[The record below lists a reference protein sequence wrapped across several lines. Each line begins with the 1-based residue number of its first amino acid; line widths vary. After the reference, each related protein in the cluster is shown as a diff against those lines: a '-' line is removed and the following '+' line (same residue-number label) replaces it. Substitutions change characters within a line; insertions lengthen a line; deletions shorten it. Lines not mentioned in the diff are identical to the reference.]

1 MNKNGSRF
9 GGVMRYQWDFVLFIA
24 AAFLTAASPSSAND
38 VESFY
43 KGKTIQ
49 IIVPAGPG
57 GAFDL
62 YSRLLSKHYQ
72 KYIPGN
78 PNIILQYMPGAGGTR
93 AANYMNAVAP
103 KDGTVMCMPL
113 APIALAQLTG
123 GSSIAYDAS
132 RFIWLGRLV
141 EINRVLAVWHTAPQ
155 KTIND
160 AFEKELVVASTGNN
174 SETSMNAVVMNNLM
188 GAKFKVVTGYKGI
201 ADMTLAMERNEV
213 AGFFGSWG
221 AWYGGR
227 FDLITDKKVNLL
239 IQIGTKRSNG
249 LQNVPLMTD
258 LTRSEAD
265 RQVVELM
272 SRTSDVGHA
281 LFVPPDVPQDRVTA
295 LQKAFGEVIRDPL
308 FLEEAKR
315 LRLEINPATAE
326 DVSKSVHATVSAPSE
341 VVRRFIQVSGQ

>member
-1 MNKNGSRF
+1 
-9 GGVMRYQWDFVLFIA
+9 MRNQQSFLLFLVAIG
-24 AAFLTAASPSSAND
+24 LTLVQQVSLSSAND

-43 KGKTIQ
+43 KGKAIQ
-49 IIVPAGPG
+49 IVVPAGPG

-72 KYIPGN
+72 KYIPGS
-78 PNIILQYMPGAGGTR
+78 PNIILQYMPGAGGIR
-93 AANYMNAVAP
+93 AANYMNALAP

-123 GSSIAYDAS
+123 GPSIAYDAS

-160 AFEKELVVASTGNN
+160 AFQKELVVASTGSS
-174 SETSMNAVVMNNLM
+174 SETFMNAMVMNNVM

-227 FDLITDKKVNLL
+227 FDLITEKKVNLL
-239 IQIGTKRSNG
+239 VQIGTKRSSG
-249 LQNVPLMTD
+249 LENVPLMIE
-258 LTRSEAD
+258 LTQSDAD
-265 RQVVELM
+265 RQVVEFM
-272 SRTSDVGHA
+272 SRTSDIGHA

-295 LQKAFGEVIRDPL
+295 LQKAFAEVILDPL

-315 LRLEINPATAE
+315 LRLEINPATGE
-326 DVSKSVHATVSAPSE
+326 DVSKSVHATVNAPRE
-341 VVRRFIQVSGQ
+341 VVNRFIQVSGQ